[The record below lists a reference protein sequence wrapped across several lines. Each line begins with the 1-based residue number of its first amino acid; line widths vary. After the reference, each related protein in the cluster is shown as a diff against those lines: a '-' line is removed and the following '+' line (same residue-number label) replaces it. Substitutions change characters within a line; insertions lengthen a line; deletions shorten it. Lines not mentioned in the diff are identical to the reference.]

1 MQILPSNFGKL
12 IFQRQRAYNRER
24 DGEDLLPIEIA
35 QALERGATI
44 VTGNQRAART
54 LRVTFDRYQRALG
67 LDSWHPPM
75 VMAWDAWTADL
86 WHAMLIGGHTSKL
99 LLNRTQEH
107 AVWQKILE
115 ADAELRSLR
124 TLDSLAEMAAQA
136 WNLLC
141 SYNGQSQL
149 RGAAISSDTRAFQ
162 RWALKFEQQCRADGL
177 LARAQLE
184 FALQAAASAGHL
196 GTETTAEVVL
206 VGFDSM
212 TPAQLEL
219 VEELRTAGVMI
230 EETPISVASE
240 RRLSV
245 AATDEREELR
255 ATALG
260 VRKLLEQQP
269 KARVAVIVPDLEKQR
284 AEIDRVFREI
294 LAPELEDITANA
306 NSGPFEFSV
315 GVMLADTPMVTTAL
329 DLLRWCTGAL
339 SLEHV
344 SRLLLSPYLAANK
357 AEYGARAEFDA
368 FELRRAKLLRPE
380 ISLEWLMRAIE
391 SSRQKSKMLG
401 LFNNLRMMLV
411 VSNRLA
417 KNPQRSHAEWAE
429 AMRELLSAAAWGAGK
444 GEDSTEFQT
453 RHKWESALDELST
466 LDFDGHRISFVQAL
480 DALIRIAQ
488 QTMFAPESRE
498 APVQIMGPLEAAGST
513 FDAIWFM
520 RSGDLSWPLPRN
532 ANPLLPWPLQRELGM
547 PGTDAQRD
555 ANHSRRITER
565 IAASAATVVFSYA
578 KEITEGRQRL
588 SSAMNGLAL
597 EPIAIEEI
605 AAAEAAPT
613 LVETEKVEDSF
624 RLQPLPDQVI
634 HGGAEILRLQ
644 AACGFRAFA
653 ERRLWSTELRTTE
666 MGLDAA
672 ERGTIVHLVLENFWN
687 KVETQSALKAMR
699 SSEREA
705 VLNQSITAALEKSE
719 RLSETPWDA
728 AYLDMQ
734 RERLLNLLGPWLEL
748 ELTRPPFK
756 VKLSEKE
763 LKDVQIGP
771 LHLSVRVDRV
781 DIGESG
787 DIIIDY
793 KTGVAK
799 PGEWLTDRPDAP
811 QLPLYAVLSDA
822 APLEAVAFGQV
833 RAGKDMG
840 LQGFATSETAGIR
853 MPRQH
858 PEDLE
863 QQIQEWR
870 QVLTSLAEDF
880 YNGDI
885 RVRPKNFPSTC
896 TYCAQR
902 LLCRVDPASF
912 EQDDDEE
919 ATEAERD

>member
-1 MQILPSNFGKL
+1 M
-12 IFQRQRAYNRER
+12 
-24 DGEDLLPIEIA
+24 DGEDLLPVEIA
-35 QALERGATI
+35 QALERGAAI

-54 LRVTFDRYQRALG
+54 LRVAFDRRQRSLG
-67 LDSWHPPM
+67 RDSWQPP
-75 VMAWDAWTADL
+75 VIMAWDAWTADL
-86 WHAMLIGGHTSKL
+86 WHVLLIGGHTSKL
-99 LLNRTQEH
+99 LLNRAQEH
-107 AVWQKILE
+107 AVWQNILE

-124 TLDSLAEMAAQA
+124 AIDSLADMAAQA
-136 WNLLC
+136 WSLLC
-141 SYNGQSQL
+141 SYNGHARL
-149 RGAAISSDTRAFQ
+149 RGAAVSSDTRAFH

-184 FALQAAASAGHL
+184 SALQAAASAGQL
-196 GTETTAEVVL
+196 EVKTTSEIVL

-212 TPAQLEL
+212 TPAQLRL
-219 VEELRTAGVMI
+219 ADALRGAGVNIEELPITIVPEQQLIVTTA
-230 EETPISVASE
+230 
-240 RRLSV
+240 
-245 AATDEREELR
+245 DERKELR
-255 ATALG
+255 IVALG
-260 VRKLLEQQP
+260 VRKMLEQHP
-269 KARVAVIVPDLEKQR
+269 HSRVAVIVPDLEKQR

-315 GVMLADTPMVTTAL
+315 GVMLADTPMAATAL

-339 SLEHV
+339 PLERV
-344 SRLLLSPYLAANK
+344 SRLLLSPYLAAIK
-357 AEYGARAEFDA
+357 TEYGARAEFDA
-368 FELRRAKLLRPE
+368 FDLRRAKLLRPE
-380 ISLEWLMRAIE
+380 ISLEWLMRAME
-391 SSRQKSKMLG
+391 GSRRKSKLTG
-401 LFNNLRMMLV
+401 LLNNLRMMQIV
-411 VSNRLA
+411 VNRLA
-417 KNPQRSHAEWAE
+417 KNAQRSHSEWAE
-429 AMRELLSAAAWGAGK
+429 AMRELLSAVAWGAGK
-444 GEDSTEFQT
+444 GEDSVEFQT
-453 RHKWESALDELST
+453 RRKWESALDELST
-466 LDFDGHRISFVQAL
+466 LDFDGQGVGFEQAL
-480 DALIRIAQ
+480 DALARIAQ

-513 FDAIWFM
+513 FDVIWFM
-520 RSGDLSWPLPRN
+520 RSGDLSWPLPRS
-532 ANPLLPWPLQRELGM
+532 ANPLLPWPLQRDLEM
-547 PGTDAQRD
+547 PGTDAQQD
-555 ANHSRRITER
+555 ANRSQRITER
-565 IAASAATVVFSYA
+565 IAASASTVVFSYA
-578 KEITEGRQRL
+578 AESPEGRQRL

-597 EPIAIEEI
+597 DPVAIEEI
-605 AAAEAAPT
+605 TAAEAKPMF
-613 LVETEKVEDSF
+613 VETEKIEDRT

-672 ERGTIVHLVLENFWN
+672 ERGTIVHLVLEKFWN
-687 KVETQSALKAMR
+687 EVKTQSALKAMQR
-699 SSEREA
+699 SEREA
-705 VLNQSITAALEKSE
+705 LLNQCIATALEKSE
-719 RLSETPWDA
+719 KLSETAWDA

-734 RERLLNLLGPWLEL
+734 RERLRNLLGPWLEL
-748 ELTRPPFK
+748 ELTRPPFT

-763 LKDVQIGP
+763 LKGVQIGP
-771 LHLSVRVDRV
+771 LRLSVRVDRV
-781 DIGESG
+781 DIGEGG

-799 PGEWLTDRPDAP
+799 PSEWLTDRPEAP
-811 QLPLYAVLSDA
+811 QLPLYAVLSA
-822 APLEAVAFGQV
+822 AEQLEAVAFGQV

-840 LQGFATSETAGIR
+840 LQGFATSSNAGIR
-853 MPRQH
+853 VPRQH
-858 PEDLE
+858 PADLE
-863 QQIQEWR
+863 QQVEEWR

>member
-1 MQILPSNFGKL
+1 MLPV
-12 IFQRQRAYNRER
+12 
-24 DGEDLLPIEIA
+24 EIA
-35 QALERGATI
+35 QALERGAAI

-54 LRVTFDRYQRALG
+54 LRVAFDRRQRSLG
-67 LDSWHPPM
+67 RDSWQPP
-75 VMAWDAWTADL
+75 VIMAWDAWTADL
-86 WHAMLIGGHTSKL
+86 WHVLLIGGHTSKL
-99 LLNRTQEH
+99 LLNRAQEH
-107 AVWQKILE
+107 AVWQNILE

-124 TLDSLAEMAAQA
+124 AIDSLADMAAQA
-136 WNLLC
+136 WSLLC
-141 SYNGQSQL
+141 SYNGHARL
-149 RGAAISSDTRAFQ
+149 RGAAVSSDTRAFH

-184 FALQAAASAGHL
+184 SALQAAASAGQL
-196 GTETTAEVVL
+196 EVKTTSEIVL

-212 TPAQLEL
+212 TPAQLRL
-219 VEELRTAGVMI
+219 ADALRGAGVNIEELPITIVPEQQLIVTTA
-230 EETPISVASE
+230 
-240 RRLSV
+240 
-245 AATDEREELR
+245 DERKELR
-255 ATALG
+255 IVALG
-260 VRKLLEQQP
+260 VRKMLEQHP
-269 KARVAVIVPDLEKQR
+269 HSRVAVIVPDLEKQR

-315 GVMLADTPMVTTAL
+315 GVMLADTPMAATAL

-339 SLEHV
+339 PLERV
-344 SRLLLSPYLAANK
+344 SRLLLSPYLAAIK
-357 AEYGARAEFDA
+357 TEYGARAEFDA
-368 FELRRAKLLRPE
+368 FDLRRAKLLRPE
-380 ISLEWLMRAIE
+380 ISLEWLMRAME
-391 SSRQKSKMLG
+391 GSRRKSKLTG
-401 LFNNLRMMLV
+401 LLNNLRMMQIV
-411 VSNRLA
+411 VNRLA
-417 KNPQRSHAEWAE
+417 KNAQRSHSEWAE
-429 AMRELLSAAAWGAGK
+429 AMRELLSAVAWGAGK
-444 GEDSTEFQT
+444 GEDSVEFQT
-453 RHKWESALDELST
+453 RRKWESALDELST
-466 LDFDGHRISFVQAL
+466 LDFDGQGVGFEQAL
-480 DALIRIAQ
+480 DALARIAQ

-513 FDAIWFM
+513 FDVIWFM
-520 RSGDLSWPLPRN
+520 RSGDLSWPLPRS
-532 ANPLLPWPLQRELGM
+532 ANPLLPWPLQRDLEM
-547 PGTDAQRD
+547 PGTDAQQD
-555 ANHSRRITER
+555 ANRSQRITER
-565 IAASAATVVFSYA
+565 IAASASTVVFSYA
-578 KEITEGRQRL
+578 AESPEGRQRL

-597 EPIAIEEI
+597 DPVAIEEI
-605 AAAEAAPT
+605 TAAEAKPMF
-613 LVETEKVEDSF
+613 VETEKIEDRT

-672 ERGTIVHLVLENFWN
+672 ERGTIVHLVLEKFWN
-687 KVETQSALKAMR
+687 EVKTQSALKAMQR
-699 SSEREA
+699 SEREA
-705 VLNQSITAALEKSE
+705 LLNQCIATALEKSE
-719 RLSETPWDA
+719 KLSETAWDA

-734 RERLLNLLGPWLEL
+734 RERLRNLLGPWLEL
-748 ELTRPPFK
+748 ELTRPPFT

-763 LKDVQIGP
+763 LKGVQIGP
-771 LHLSVRVDRV
+771 LRLSVRVDRV
-781 DIGESG
+781 DIGEGG

-799 PGEWLTDRPDAP
+799 PSEWLTDRPEAP
-811 QLPLYAVLSDA
+811 QLPLYAVLSA
-822 APLEAVAFGQV
+822 AEQLEAVAFGQV

-840 LQGFATSETAGIR
+840 LQGFATSSNAGIR
-853 MPRQH
+853 VPRQH
-858 PEDLE
+858 PADLE
-863 QQIQEWR
+863 QQVEEWR

>member
-1 MQILPSNFGKL
+1 M
-12 IFQRQRAYNRER
+12 
-24 DGEDLLPIEIA
+24 LPIEITK
-35 QALERGATI
+35 ALERGATI

-54 LRVTFDRYQRALG
+54 LRVAFDRYQRALG
-67 LDSWHPPM
+67 LDSWQPP
-75 VMAWDAWTADL
+75 VVVAWDAWAADL
-86 WHAMLIGGHTSKL
+86 WHTMLIGGHTSKL

-115 ADAELRSLR
+115 ADGELRSLR
-124 TLDSLAEMAAQA
+124 AVASLAEMAMQA

-141 SYNGQSQL
+141 SYNGQLQL
-149 RGAAISSDTRAFQ
+149 RGTAGSSDTRAFQ
-162 RWALKFEQQCRADGL
+162 RWALKFEQQCRAEGL

-184 FALQAAASAGHL
+184 SALQAAASAGHL
-196 GTETTAEVVL
+196 GAKTITEILL

-212 TPAQLEL
+212 TPAQLGL
-219 VEELRTAGVMI
+219 VDSLRSSGVTIEELTVSITA
-230 EETPISVASE
+230 E
-240 RRLSV
+240 RQLSV
-245 AATDEREELR
+245 ATTDEREEFR
-255 ATALG
+255 VTALG

-269 KARVAVIVPDLEKQR
+269 KTRVAVIVPDLEKQR
-284 AEIDRVFREI
+284 AEIDRTFREI

-306 NSGPFEFSV
+306 NLGPFEFSV
-315 GVMLADTPMVTTAL
+315 GMMLANTPMAASAL
-329 DLLRWCTGAL
+329 DLLRWCTEPL
-339 SLEHV
+339 PLERV
-344 SRLLLSPYLAANK
+344 SKLLLSPYLATLST
-357 AEYGARAEFDA
+357 EYGERAEFDA
-368 FELRRAKLLRPE
+368 FELRRAKRLRPE
-380 ISLEWLMRAIE
+380 ISLEWFVTTIE
-391 SSRQKSKMLG
+391 GSRRSSKLTHLLNKLRTMLIASKHLT
-401 LFNNLRMMLV
+401 
-411 VSNRLA
+411 
-417 KNPQRSHAEWAE
+417 KNAQRSHAEWAE
-429 AMRELLSAAAWGAGK
+429 AMRELLAAAAWGAGK
-444 GEDSTEFQT
+444 GEDSIEFQT
-453 RHKWESALDELST
+453 RHKWESVLDELST
-466 LDFDGHRISFVQAL
+466 LDFDEQRISFVQAL
-480 DALIRIAQ
+480 DALTRIAQ

-498 APVQIMGPLEAAGST
+498 APIQIMGPLEAAGST

-532 ANPLLPWPLQRELGM
+532 ANPLLPWSLQRQLVM
-547 PGTDAQRD
+547 PGTDAQQD

-565 IAASAATVVFSYA
+565 IAASAARVIFSYA
-578 KEITEGRQRL
+578 KETAEGQQRL

-605 AAAEAAPT
+605 AAAEVAPT
-613 LVETEKVEDSF
+613 LIEIEKVEDRSS
-624 RLQPLPDQVI
+624 LQPLPDQVI

-653 ERRLWSTELRTTE
+653 ERRLWSTELRTAE

-672 ERGTIVHLVLENFWN
+672 ERGTIVHLVLEHFWN
-687 KVETQSALKAMR
+687 KVETQSALKEMPY
-699 SSEREA
+699 SERETL
-705 VLNQSITAALEKSE
+705 LNQSITVALKKSE

-781 DIGESG
+781 DIGEGG

-799 PGEWLTDRPDAP
+799 PSEWLTDRPDAP
-811 QLPLYAVLSDA
+811 QLPLYAVLSNS
-822 APLEAVAFGQV
+822 APLEAVAFGQI

-840 LQGFATSETAGIR
+840 LQGFATSEAAGIR

-858 PEDLE
+858 PADLE
-863 QQIQEWR
+863 QQVQQWR
-870 QVLTSLAEDF
+870 HVLTSLAEDF

-885 RVRPKNFPSTC
+885 RVRPKDFPSTC

-902 LLCRVDPASF
+902 LLCRIDPASF